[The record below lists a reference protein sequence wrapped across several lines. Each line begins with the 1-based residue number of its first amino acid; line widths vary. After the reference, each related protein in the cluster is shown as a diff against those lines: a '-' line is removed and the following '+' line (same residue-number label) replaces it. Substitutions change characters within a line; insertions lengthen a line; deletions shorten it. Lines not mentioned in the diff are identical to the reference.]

1 MNISATFL
9 TLFAV
14 MSNVCVVDVIS
25 MKHGFHE
32 SLASVKIDVAC
43 NHQLLGHFPEFRVGV
58 FSGVLGG
65 QHKLRENL
73 EKNLIVRTYA
83 I

>member
-1 MNISATFL
+1 
-9 TLFAV
+9 
-14 MSNVCVVDVIS
+14 MSNVCMLDVIS
-25 MKHGFHE
+25 MKQGFHE

-43 NHQLLGHFPEFRVGV
+43 THTHQLLGHFPEFRVGV